1 MSDDED
7 ERGAEEGNIEIF
19 LRIKP
24 IANPSKKVEY
34 DLAEGKARP
43 RGAQRTTRNARSR
56 VTRRAAVALRV
67 LRRVLRRAPQHCRQL
82 RRARCAAAR
91 CVA

>member
-7 ERGAEEGNIEIF
+7 DRGESGNIEIF

-34 DLAEGKARP
+34 DLTEGKARP
-43 RGAQRTTRNARSR
+43 LKGQQRNPSFA
-56 VTRRAAVALRV
+56 ALRRGKGAA
-67 LRRVLRRAPQHCRQL
+67 LRRCG
-82 RRARCAAAR
+82 AA
-91 CVA
+91 